1 MPPNEKSSA
10 PCTGRSP
17 SSIIQSSSRRK
28 YHAQQWP
35 QVWTR
40 EARRLAGLFAE
51 SGNWTHCAA
60 LFVHVAGMNWRL
72 GGCKSAPPRKEI
84 LLRVQERP

>member
-1 MPPNEKSSA
+1 
-10 PCTGRSP
+10 
-17 SSIIQSSSRRK
+17 
-28 YHAQQWP
+28 
-35 QVWTR
+35 
-40 EARRLAGLFAE
+40 LFAE

-72 GGCKSAPPRKEI
+72 GACKSAPPRKEI